1 MTEPILSEPHAKD
14 RLKTLDAFRG
24 IAILAVLL
32 FHFTYRWGPHWPDH
46 RDFYGFRTNIDW
58 FALGNYGVEF
68 FFIISG
74 FVIFM
79 TLERCAGWRDFALRR
94 FARLYPTYWVCML
107 ATFFAIQWFGNPD
120 FHRRPIELLVGFTML
135 SQQFG
140 YGWVDGS
147 YWSLLMELIF
157 YFWIALIFFSFRS
170 RFLAAWVAFCVLAS
184 LVNVFDS
191 HAGRYLFAARY
202 LCYFTAGMAFYSL
215 HAKRP
220 LHVALTLFA
229 TAAALYLAYFYN
241 HTGNEHL
248 LVAGMVVLFALF
260 VGNKLH
266 WLGRGPLAYVGLISY
281 PLYLLHQYIGVSII
295 ANLNAMPMLNG
306 WPAIL
311 IASAVVLALATAV
324 HYAVELPSQNL
335 LRRNFKR
342 WFAIA

>member
-1 MTEPILSEPHAKD
+1 MTEPLLSEPHARH

-32 FHFTYRWGPHWPDH
+32 FHFTYRWGPLWPGR
-46 RDFYGFRTNIDW
+46 RDFYGFHTNIDW

-107 ATFFAIQWFGNPD
+107 VTFFAIQWFGNPD
-120 FHRRPIELLVGFTML
+120 FHRRPIELFVGFTML

-157 YFWIALIFFSFRS
+157 YFWIALVFFTFRS
-170 RFLAAWVAFCVLAS
+170 RFLVAWIVFCALAS
-184 LVNVFDS
+184 LFNAFDS
-191 HAGRYLFAARY
+191 HYGRYLFAARY
-202 LCYFTAGMAFYSL
+202 LCYFTAGMAFYSI

-220 LHVALTLFA
+220 LSFTLSLFV
-229 TAAALYLAYFYN
+229 TSFALYLAFFYN
-241 HTGNEHL
+241 HSRNEHA
-248 LVAGMVVLFALF
+248 LVAGMVALFALF
-260 VGNKLH
+260 VNNKLH
-266 WLGRGPLAYVGLISY
+266 WLGRGPLAYVGLVSY
-281 PLYLLHQYIGVSII
+281 PLYLLHNYIGVSLIGRFNRI
-295 ANLNAMPMLNG
+295 DWLNG
-306 WPAIL
+306 WPGVAATFL
-311 IASAVVLALATAV
+311 IMLAAAVCV
-324 HYAVELPSQNL
+324 HYAVELPSQTL
-335 LRRNFKR
+335 VRRNFKR
-342 WFAIA
+342 LFAIA